1 MLKFGFDALKAVPR
15 LFSYRNDIDIYTED
29 RVADKEF
36 YKTLFKNLLGDIKIN
51 DVSPMGCKANVLKAY
66 DTQNKTDKR
75 KKYFI
80 VDGDLDLIIGTNRK
94 EENNLIILDSYCIE
108 NYLIDEKGAIEF
120 VYFSNGI
127 ETKENL
133 KTKLNFEKWLSYNAP
148 SLVELFI
155 NCGISRKYGGGPILC
170 SAHDFLK
177 QDGKQTILDQE
188 KIKSYSKVIKNEILA
203 LLSAQGDLSSEST
216 YVDEYKQLS
225 EQWATNNDT
234 LLKIVSAKN
243 YLLPLLQF
251 RMGHCVNKGKSIL
264 PKESIKLFLANHS
277 SLTRLQFLKNKIK

>member
-1 MLKFGFDALKAVPR
+1 
-15 LFSYRNDIDIYTED
+15 
-29 RVADKEF
+29 
-36 YKTLFKNLLGDIKIN
+36 LLGDIKIN
-51 DVSPMGCKANVLKAY
+51 DVTPMGCKANVLKAY
-66 DTQNKTDKR
+66 DNQNKADKR

-94 EENNLIILDSYCIE
+94 DENNLIILDSYCIE

-120 VYFSNGI
+120 IYFSNGT
-127 ETKENL
+127 ESKENL

-155 NCGISRKYGGGPILC
+155 NFGISRKFGGGPTLNT
-170 SAHDFLK
+170 AHDFLK
-177 QDGKQTILDQE
+177 QDGKQTILDQD
-188 KIKSYSKVIKNEILA
+188 KIKIYSSVVKSEILA
-203 LLSAQGDLSSEST
+203 LLTAQGYLTPET
-216 YVDEYKQLS
+216 IYLAEYKKLN

-251 RMGHCVNKGKSIL
+251 RMGHCINKGKTIS
-264 PKESIKLFLANHS
+264 PKESIKLFLANS
-277 SLTRLQFLKNKIK
+277 SGLTRLQFLKNKIK